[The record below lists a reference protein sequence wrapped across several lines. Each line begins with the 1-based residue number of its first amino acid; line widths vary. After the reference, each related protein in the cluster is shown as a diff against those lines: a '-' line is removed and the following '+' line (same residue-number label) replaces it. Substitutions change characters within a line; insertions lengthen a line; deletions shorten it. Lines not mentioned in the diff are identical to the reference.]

1 MPNNSTNKNSILKNL
16 TKGRTLEKLSNAL
29 SGNNFKVPTLYNL
42 AVDQWSSN
50 SSEVY
55 SQILKIFKTSDEL
68 VVRSSASDEDSNL
81 STKAGEYDSVLGVS
95 VTDKEALS
103 VAITKVLHSYDSKGV
118 GSAGQEILIQQMVTD
133 VDCSGVIFTHELN
146 SGAPYFVI
154 NYDDLSG
161 STNSVTS
168 GSNEYSNRT
177 LYIHR
182 TSLDKIKSERFQ
194 ALISAVSEVE
204 EILGCDFLDIEFAID
219 KQLRPHL
226 LQVRQITMQSN
237 WNRAI
242 VRTIN
247 NELDGIS
254 SFVSNGLLPQTFV
267 NGKTTVYGQMPDW
280 NPAEMIGRAP
290 RALSFSLY
298 RKLITDGAWS
308 QARKLMGYSIPVGQP
323 LMISLGGQP
332 YIDTRLSFHSYLP
345 SNLPDQIGIKLVD
358 EWVERLKQRPELHDK
373 VEFDVAVTTY
383 TFDIDEKLDHL
394 ATSLDSEEKEVLKT
408 NLLGILHPLLR
419 GESKGSIGNAIK
431 QINKLYE
438 TPLPELDCGVSVLF
452 KLIDECVNLGTIPF
466 SILARH
472 GFIAR
477 SLLLSL
483 KSRGVFNDSD
493 IESLLAGIKTIAS
506 EMLEDM
512 HALKSDE
519 LSIDSFMLKYGHLRP
534 GTYDILSQ
542 RYDQTA
548 GFKIS
553 VNEGDRKS
561 DKVVPGL
568 KLSDGQENKIY
579 QLLNECGLEGVTPQS
594 LLKYISDAVSGREY
608 GKFVFT
614 RTVSVM
620 LEIIAKFGEKNKLSR
635 EEMSHIPI
643 WDILNL
649 GVESNSS
656 NIEEKLRSIS
666 HNNSSRHSMTTAL
679 RLPQILSD
687 TEGVYI
693 IPFQVSLP
701 NFITS
706 KKITAE
712 SIYMGPHQVVSDLRD
727 KIILIENADPG
738 YDWIFAQSIKGL
750 ITKFGGANSHMAIRC
765 AEFGI
770 PAAIGCGE
778 QRFDRLVMASHVSLD
793 CATGTIN
800 SVNLNS

>member
-1 MPNNSTNKNSILKNL
+1 MLKKFNFKNL
-16 TKGRTLEKLSNAL
+16 TKGRTLAKVSSLL
-29 SGNNFKVPTLYNL
+29 SGTNFTVPTLYNL
-42 AVDQWSSN
+42 SVDQWTTN
-50 SSEVY
+50 SSEIY
-55 SQILKIFKTSDEL
+55 SKVQAIFKNSDK
-68 VVRSSASDEDSNL
+68 VVIRSSACDEDGSL
-81 STKAGEYDSVLGVS
+81 SAKAGEYDSVLDIDVR
-95 VTDKEALS
+95 DREALS
-103 VAITKVLHSYDSKGV
+103 AAIAKVMHSYESKGS

-161 STNSVTS
+161 STDSVTS

-204 EILGCDFLDIEFAID
+204 EILACDFLDIEFAID

-242 VRTIN
+242 VRAIN
-247 NELDGIS
+247 NELDGIC

-298 RKLITDGAWS
+298 RKLITDRAWS
-308 QARKLMGYSIPVGQP
+308 EARKLMGYSIPVGQP

-345 SNLPDQIGIKLVD
+345 SNLPDQIGSKLVD

-383 TFDIDEKLDHL
+383 TFDIDEKLDQL

-419 GESKGSIGNAIK
+419 GESEGSIESAIK
-431 QINKLYE
+431 LINKLYE
-438 TPLPELDCGVSVLF
+438 TPLPEVDCGVSVLF

-483 KSRGVFNDSD
+483 KSRGVFNNSD
-493 IESLLAGIKTIAS
+493 IESLLGGIKTVAS

-512 HALKSDE
+512 YALKSDE
-519 LSIDSFMLKYGHLRP
+519 LSIESFMLKYGHLRP

-542 RYDQTA
+542 RYDKTA
-548 GFKIS
+548 AFEVS
-553 VNEGDRKS
+553 VNEEDRNSERAISHFELSKS
-561 DKVVPGL
+561 QEL
-568 KLSDGQENKIY
+568 KINE
-579 QLLNECGLEGVTPQS
+579 LLKESALDGVTPQS

-614 RTVSVM
+614 RSVSAM
-620 LEIIAKFGEKNKLSR
+620 LEIIAQFGEENKLSR

-649 GVESNSS
+649 GVESDSS
-656 NIEEKLRSIS
+656 NIEEKLRCIS

-679 RLPQILSD
+679 RLPQVLSD
-687 TEGVYI
+687 TEGVYV

-706 KKITAE
+706 KKISGE
-712 SIYMGPHQVVSDLRD
+712 SIYIGPHQVVSDLKD

-738 YDWIFAQSIKGL
+738 YDWIFGQSIKGL

-765 AEFGI
+765 AEFVI

-778 QRFDRLVMASHVSLD
+778 QRFDRLVKSDRITLD
-793 CATGTIN
+793 CSAGMVYPN
-800 SVNLNS
+800 F

>member
-1 MPNNSTNKNSILKNL
+1 MLKKFNFKNL
-16 TKGRTLEKLSNAL
+16 TKGRTLAKVSSLL
-29 SGNNFKVPTLYNL
+29 SGTNFTVPTLYNL
-42 AVDQWSSN
+42 SVDQWTTN
-50 SSEVY
+50 SSEIY
-55 SQILKIFKTSDEL
+55 SKVQAIFKNSDK
-68 VVRSSASDEDSNL
+68 VVIRSSACDEDGSL
-81 STKAGEYDSVLGVS
+81 SAKAGEYDSVLDIDVR
-95 VTDKEALS
+95 DREALS
-103 VAITKVLHSYDSKGV
+103 AAIAKVMHSYESKGS

-161 STNSVTS
+161 STDSVTS

-204 EILGCDFLDIEFAID
+204 EILACDFLDIEFAID

-242 VRTIN
+242 VRAIN
-247 NELDGIS
+247 NELDGIC

-298 RKLITDGAWS
+298 RKLITDRAWS
-308 QARKLMGYSIPVGQP
+308 EARKLMGYSIPVGQP

-345 SNLPDQIGIKLVD
+345 SNLPDQIGSKLVD

-383 TFDIDEKLDHL
+383 TFDIDEKLDQL
-394 ATSLDSEEKEVLKT
+394 ATSLDSEEKKVLKT

-419 GESKGSIGNAIK
+419 GESEGSIESAIK
-431 QINKLYE
+431 LINKLYE
-438 TPLPELDCGVSVLF
+438 TPLPEVDCGVSVLF

-483 KSRGVFNDSD
+483 KSRGVFNNSD
-493 IESLLAGIKTIAS
+493 IESLLGGIKTVAS

-512 HALKSDE
+512 YALKSDE
-519 LSIDSFMLKYGHLRP
+519 LSIESFMLKYGHLRP

-542 RYDQTA
+542 RYDKTA
-548 GFKIS
+548 AFEVS
-553 VNEGDRKS
+553 VNEEDRNSERAISHFELSKS
-561 DKVVPGL
+561 QEL
-568 KLSDGQENKIY
+568 KINE
-579 QLLNECGLEGVTPQS
+579 LLKESALDGVTPQS

-614 RTVSVM
+614 RSVSAM
-620 LEIIAKFGEKNKLSR
+620 LEIIAQFGEENKLSR

-649 GVESNSS
+649 GVESDSS
-656 NIEEKLRSIS
+656 NIEEKLRCIS

-679 RLPQILSD
+679 RLPQVLSD
-687 TEGVYI
+687 TEGVYV

-706 KKITAE
+706 KKISGE
-712 SIYMGPHQVVSDLRD
+712 SIYIGPHQVVSDLKD

-738 YDWIFAQSIKGL
+738 YDWIFGQSIKGL

-765 AEFGI
+765 AEFVI

-778 QRFDRLVMASHVSLD
+778 QRFDRLVKSDRITLD
-793 CATGTIN
+793 CSAGMVYPN
-800 SVNLNS
+800 F